1 MADPKH
7 YTRGY
12 SFTNYQAD
20 VPDQPLPGNRLDVEL
35 DNIAEASSEL
45 TARVNAGIDV
55 SINNE
60 ALEAVGAEIG
70 RVVFVADN
78 MDTVREVADLG
89 PNLELAVDLF
99 LGAFAN
105 DPATTG
111 DGDPLKVGATYYNT
125 RIGES
130 RVWAGPASGW
140 IPVAKVST
148 GGVLQGG
155 VTASGGQK
163 EYLVGDYVSIMLAR
177 NGLVLEPGTDFTM
190 TSPTVTVP
198 AVQDGDRLAWF
209 AILKGTQTDAA
220 SFVRRAVLTT
230 AGRKTYALSA
240 DGSPLNLTQTNHVLF
255 GGSPFGMLTYG
266 VDYTVAD
273 GALVLDFSPSD
284 GELFH
289 IFSMPRFTNSEAQV
303 ILQDFRE
310 EVADTLAVTPRHF
323 ATRAAAQVAIVGVQM
338 QFITVAGL
346 HYVRDPEGT
355 ALTTAGGVRWSP
367 LGDVTPEHF
376 GDITG
381 RDAAPFI
388 RAAIA
393 FAAARG
399 GGVVRLGP
407 REYRLETNETRTVVS
422 VSATEYNPTLQ
433 APYCVFV
440 PYGVS
445 LIGVPGKTKLRTLSS
460 GGGGALAL
468 IDWGK
473 ARISGIEIHGKGATV
488 EAQHGIGFVATSQD
502 YIAADFELSSLHI
515 HDVASY
521 GIGYQYGLPLRAT
534 LRDIVIED
542 TGSDGI
548 DWKVRG
554 SSVNA
559 TFAEGVVFD
568 NIEVRRFGKRLTG
581 ASSTGLGLRGPFLAN
596 NIRVYEIGGGQ
607 VGIGIMPGIATTFN
621 NDYRIS
627 AHRSVL
633 TNWYCEGARRVAAS
647 PTVGVDVFAAG
658 SVEIGEG
665 VAHRCIITTSPVSAT
680 PYDTLHGPRIR
691 ATVIPPVNVDAV
703 LLRIPGATVDVA
715 VQSDHD
721 MYSPKANNAS
731 VGQRNFSAPPGHGQ
745 YAKVVKNQAT
755 LVEGADYTRT
765 GDNFVL
771 TAGLAA
777 NDALF
782 LVYPPLRAVRVA
794 ANYQNITGHADRWAG
809 GGVSYAEQE
818 NVNTSSAL
826 GFLWDGAAGR
836 LAPVN
841 NAAFPGLAAAGPGD
855 VPLRL
860 TGAGWGP
867 VEVSRPMFIN
877 LPTSAAGRPSGTLW
891 RDADVLKIVP

>member
-1 MADPKH
+1 MTLALDA
-7 YTRGY
+7 
-12 SFTNYQAD
+12 N
-20 VPDQPLPGNRLDVEL
+20 VRLL
-35 DNIAEASSEL
+35 AQ
-45 TARVNAGIDV
+45 RVGQD
-55 SINNE
+55 
-60 ALEAVGAEIG
+60 IG
-70 RVVFVADN
+70 
-78 MDTVREVADLG
+78 
-89 PNLELAVDLF
+89 
-99 LGAFAN
+99 
-105 DPATTG
+105 
-111 DGDPLKVGATYYNT
+111 K
-125 RIGES
+125 
-130 RVWAGPASGW
+130 
-140 IPVAKVST
+140 
-148 GGVLQGG
+148 
-155 VTASGGQK
+155 
-163 EYLVGDYVSIMLAR
+163 LVG
-177 NGLVLEPGTDFTM
+177 
-190 TSPTVTVP
+190 
-198 AVQDGDRLAWF
+198 
-209 AILKGTQTDAA
+209 
-220 SFVRRAVLTT
+220 RA
-230 AGRKTYALSA
+230 
-240 DGSPLNLTQTNHVLF
+240 
-255 GGSPFGMLTYG
+255 
-266 VDYTVAD
+266 
-273 GALVLDFSPSD
+273 
-284 GELFH
+284 
-289 IFSMPRFTNSEAQV
+289 
-303 ILQDFRE
+303 
-310 EVADTLAVTPRHF
+310 F
-323 ATRAAAQVAIVGVQM
+323 ATRAEAQLTAIHPSISFIEVG
-338 QFITVAGL
+338 TL
-346 HYVRDPEGT
+346 KYVRDAAGT
-355 ALTTAGGVRWSP
+355 ALTTAGDIKWSP
-367 LGDVTPEHF
+367 AFEVTPEHF
-376 GDITG
+376 GVFDG
-381 RDAAPFI
+381 QNAAPFI

-393 FAAARG
+393 YVASRG
-399 GGVVRLGP
+399 GGEVRLGP

-502 YIAADFELSSLHI
+502 YVAADFELSSLHI

-581 ASSTGLGLRGPFLAN
+581 TSSTGLGLRGPFLAN

-665 VAHRCIITTSPVSAT
+665 VAHRCVITTSPVSTT

-731 VGQRNFSAPPGHGQ
+731 VGQKNFSAPPGHGQ
-745 YAKVVKNQAT
+745 YTKVVKNQAT
-755 LVEGADYTRT
+755 LVEGTDYART

-777 NDALF
+777 DDALF

-836 LAPVN
+836 LAPINSATVH
-841 NAAFPGLAAAGPGD
+841 GLATAGPGD

-867 VEVSRPMFIN
+867 VEVSRPRLLN
-877 LPTSAAGRPSGTLW
+877 VPTSIGSNPSGTIW
-891 RDADVLKIVP
+891 NDNGTLKIVP